1 MNNVRGKNTRRKH
14 LSKNKKKS
22 WRKVDTNDVE
32 EFLED
37 ERLQER
43 TGGKVSEKSDASLF
57 FVDKKVTKGKGGLK
71 DKVKRKRKAQEELKV
86 IEEALKPPPKKKKD
100 KRISAVIERE
110 ASGKLTDTQKQA
122 FKQRR
127 KARNQKLHQ
136 VRTRGKNAPVNYDL
150 WGDTLDSELVGQ
162 DEHFITVTKKK
173 RVKAPDRLQ
182 LPVSSIPAVEIPHPG
197 TSYNPAYDEYQD
209 LLQKAHSKEL
219 KKIKQEERIKRA
231 LDEKFPS
238 ARDAPTEANHL
249 QEMSAGLFHNS
260 DNEDEDEEGDLD
272 KLSVNPPVRREN
284 KKDERKRKKEKA
296 MKEKAQL
303 AEKEKQKRI
312 KNNNFFRLRSI
323 KAEIKA
329 DDKVFSERRKKK
341 EEKKARDLSRT
352 KTLSKNKFEE
362 PDLEVKLSDELTGS
376 LREMRPE
383 GHILLD
389 RFNSLM
395 KRNIL
400 EVRGRPIPKK
410 QKKYKPKVFEKKTH
424 REIKSV

>member
-1 MNNVRGKNTRRKH
+1 MDNVRGKNTRRKH

-43 TGGKVSEKSDASLF
+43 TGGKVSEKTDASLF
-57 FVDKKVTKGKGGLK
+57 FVDKKVTKAKAGLK
-71 DKVKRKRKAQEELKV
+71 DRQKRKRKAQEELKDV
-86 IEEALKPPPKKKKD
+86 EVTLKPPPPKRKD
-100 KRISAVIERE
+100 KRAQAVIDKEV
-110 ASGKLTDTQKQA
+110 SGKLTATQTQA

-136 VRTRGKNAPVNYDL
+136 VRTRAKNAVASYDL
-150 WGDTLDSELVGQ
+150 WGDTLDSGIAGQ

-173 RVKAPDRLQ
+173 RVKAPQRLQ
-182 LPVSSIPAVEIPHPG
+182 TPVSLIPAVEIPHPG
-197 TSYNPAYDEYQD
+197 SSYNPGYDEYQD

-219 KKIKQEERIKRA
+219 KKLQEEERIKRA

-238 ARDAPTEANHL
+238 ARDAPTEESHL
-249 QEMSAGLFHNS
+249 EEMSAGLFHNS
-260 DNEDEDEEGDLD
+260 EKDEVDEEEGDLD

-284 KKDERKRKKEKA
+284 KKDERRRKKEKA
-296 MKEKAQL
+296 FKEKAQL

-312 KNNNFFRLRSI
+312 KDNSFFRLKSI

-329 DDKVFSERRKKK
+329 KDKLLESRGKKRA
-341 EEKKARDLSRT
+341 EKKARDLYRT
-352 KTLSKNKFEE
+352 KTLSKNKYEE
-362 PDLEVKLSDELTGS
+362 PDLELKLSDELTGS
-376 LREMRPE
+376 LREMKPE
-383 GHILLD
+383 GNLLLD
-389 RFNSLM
+389 RYHSMM

-410 QKKYKPKVFEKKTH
+410 QKKYKPKVFEKKSH
-424 REIKSV
+424 RDIK